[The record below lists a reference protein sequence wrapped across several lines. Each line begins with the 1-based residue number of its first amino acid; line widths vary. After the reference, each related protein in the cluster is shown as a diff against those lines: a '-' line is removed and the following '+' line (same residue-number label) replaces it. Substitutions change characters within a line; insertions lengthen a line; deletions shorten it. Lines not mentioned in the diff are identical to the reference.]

1 MVIFHKG
8 NDWITTGITFS
19 ARITGIT
26 GITTYLASSLARA
39 IVEASRRSSFKE
51 NLSDFLVG
59 KRGNLSFHGENHCPY
74 YLETTK

>member
-26 GITTYLASSLARA
+26 GITTHLASSLALA

-74 YLETTK
+74 FLETTK